1 MRYQVLYQNF
11 SLGIK
16 IHFLL
21 RLLYFRVFVPYNV
34 QYNAGRW
41 LLLLLCTKPY
51 SIKYEVQRI
60 SFGPQLASR
69 GEGAPRERRMREA
82 VGGVVPVFYL
92 HHKPPRAVLRI

>member
-34 QYNAGRW
+34 QYSITQAAG
-41 LLLLLCTKPY
+41 CSY
-51 SIKYEVQRI
+51 SYVQ
-60 SFGPQLASR
+60 SR
-69 GEGAPRERRMREA
+69 T
-82 VGGVVPVFYL
+82 V
-92 HHKPPRAVLRI
+92 